1 MWNYTNSVPQ
11 LVSEELFN
19 AVQLEIAKNSHAPA
33 RHTAKDDYLLTTKL
47 FCGKC
52 GAMMVLQAGTSHTN
66 KVHRYYA
73 CVRQKKHKC
82 DKKMIHKEK
91 KENYVVYKTMQILQ
105 NDEYIDYLAE
115 LEREKEEIS
124 ISIAKENIKS
134 PILTKDQYKLALS
147 NYRKVDITKLDGKR
161 KLIDTFINS
170 IFVYDDN
177 IKIVYNGYNK
187 EETISL
193 DEIESSNLISS
204 GAPFLF
210 YILYKKLLKRG

>member
-1 MWNYTNSVPQ
+1 M
-11 LVSEELFN
+11 EGF
-19 AVQLEIAKNSHAPA
+19 I
-33 RHTAKDDYLLTTKL
+33 
-47 FCGKC
+47 
-52 GAMMVLQAGTSHTN
+52 VLKPLGDRVVL
-66 KVHRYYA
+66 KV
-73 CVRQKKHKC
+73 
-82 DKKMIHKEK
+82 EK
-91 KENYVVYKTMQILQ
+91 
-105 NDEYIDYLAE
+105 
-115 LEREKEEIS
+115 EKEEIS

-187 EETISL
+187 EEIISL

-204 GAPFLF
+204 GAPSESNPNRWVALFLSHNTVTKHF
-210 YILYKKLLKRG
+210 LKVWTMVICTCHRPVDICIHNLNVFSFCIFFANSKLSVNTLL